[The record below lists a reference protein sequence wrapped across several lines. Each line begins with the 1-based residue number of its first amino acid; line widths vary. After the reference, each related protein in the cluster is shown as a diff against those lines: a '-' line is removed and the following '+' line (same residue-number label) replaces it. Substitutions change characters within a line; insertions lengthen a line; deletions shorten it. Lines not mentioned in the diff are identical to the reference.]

1 MNTAQSNV
9 IGQMAGGQPQAS
21 PQPPQAPT
29 TPPNPQDQ
37 LEQGYM
43 EMVQLLEQAGQKY
56 GDQDLIQKAT
66 QFEQMLGG
74 ETPEMPPQGQVGQ
87 ESENENKVE

>member
-1 MNTAQSNV
+1 MNPQQNQV
-9 IGQMAGGQPQAS
+9 IQGMAGGAPQT
-21 PQPPQAPT
+21 PQTLATPQ
-29 TPPNPQDQ
+29 NPQDQ

-74 ETPEMPPQGQVGQ
+74 DSPEMPPQGKVG
-87 ESENENKVE
+87 EEPSEDNEVM